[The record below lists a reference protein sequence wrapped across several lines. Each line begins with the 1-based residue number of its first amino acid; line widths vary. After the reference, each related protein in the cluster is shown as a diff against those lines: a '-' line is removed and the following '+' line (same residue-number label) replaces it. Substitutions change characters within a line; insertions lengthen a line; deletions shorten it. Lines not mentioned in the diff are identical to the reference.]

1 MQRNEP
7 IVISHDTWRAIEFE
21 TDFNKWAKEQG
32 IRNPFAVH
40 QALFNKRVKETIRNF
55 NGKEIPCTVIEDQ
68 TEEDKLLEPTKE
80 EKENWRR
87 MRDEY
92 VARRCFYEIGWDSF
106 EWHVR
111 NATVD
116 LSWMLE
122 SAEFVPCESIDSQC
136 MIYCPFFGDCGG

>member
-1 MQRNEP
+1 M
-7 IVISHDTWRAIEFE
+7 
-21 TDFNKWAKEQG
+21 
-32 IRNPFAVH
+32 
-40 QALFNKRVKETIRNF
+40 
-55 NGKEIPCTVIEDQ
+55 VIEDQ

-80 EKENWRR
+80 EKENWHR

-122 SAEFVPCESIDSQC
+122 SAEFVPCASLDAQC
-136 MIYCPFFGDCGG
+136 SMYCPIYGECNK